1 MKGVHWVL
9 ALLALFGQDESVK
22 TTTPTT
28 PEVVRVLAIQAR
40 TVEGAPRYLDASL
53 EVVRELLEKVP
64 GNQFTEMGF
73 FELEA
78 HYGRDAVADLGGG
91 YTLSFQPSELTEL
104 DEILFECHIDLT
116 EGGRTVEALRV
127 TGKAARGQGAVFR
140 GLTLPEG
147 ELVVVMSLAQAE
159 DESGRGGSGGSGQ
172 EQGGAGDGG
181 ASAPGEDGAGDGET
195 NAPEEEPSTVP
206 ELQSRQLQIEAEPS
220 EDSPEGGQT
229 VAAGDGGVPP
239 DRVTVE
245 GILRALEEQDMAE
258 QKSARGRRFDVVMK
272 GDWW

>member
-78 HYGRDAVADLGGG
+78 HYGRDAVADLGGS

-147 ELVVVMSLAQAE
+147 ELVVVMSIAKE
-159 DESGRGGSGGSGQ
+159 EEESGRGGSGGSGQ